1 MLLNSELSGIT
12 IRYRNGILINKFQVI
27 KHFSRLLKDEQ
38 AGIRT
43 NTTVCL
49 GKIARYLHHTTRQK
63 VLAGAFGG
71 KTFRTLPFPY

>member
-1 MLLNSELSGIT
+1 M
-12 IRYRNGILINKFQVI
+12 

-49 GKIARYLHHTTRQK
+49 GKIARYLHYTTRQK

-71 KTFRTLPFPY
+71 IKYFLNLQF